1 MFKGYI
7 FFALAVKGKS
17 MTQHKKSRFLLHL
30 FLVVITGGL
39 WLIPMAIW
47 YFVKKV

>member
-1 MFKGYI
+1 MSGRH
-7 FFALAVKGKS
+7 
-17 MTQHKKSRFLLHL
+17 QKSRFVLHAV
-30 FLVVITGGL
+30 LVVITGGL